1 MARKKW
7 KQPAITLYQGETTVE
22 TEHVSV
28 FLRYR
33 RWLLKLNPVLLPP
46 AWRREHRKII
56 ISNGK
61 KVGWAE
67 TRFGLIPIRSRVSR
81 PRRPFRKLKSFV
93 RKWLGIGCLSYER
106 GYVLVGIGQF
116 RYAVLQSTTP
126 SGYTLCEVYDIQEQE
141 PIGRFYFNQE
151 LTEVY
156 LVANVG
162 GVANTLQVISGYIA
176 DALVYSKAA
185 VTLNR
190 TIKLVFQ

>member
-1 MARKKW
+1 MARKRW

-33 RWLLKLNPVLLPP
+33 RWILKLNPALLPP
-46 AWRREHRKII
+46 AWRKEHRKLIV
-56 ISNGK
+56 SGGK

-67 TRFGLIPIRSRVSR
+67 TRYGLIPIKSCVSR
-81 PRRPFRKLKSFV
+81 PRRPFRKLKSFA
-93 RKWLGIGCLSYER
+93 RKWLGIGCASYER
-106 GYVLVGIGQF
+106 GYILVGIGRF
-116 RYAVLQSTTP
+116 RYAVLQSTTT
-126 SGYTLCEVYDIQEQE
+126 SGYTSCEVYDIQEQE
-141 PIGRFYFNQE
+141 PIGRFYFNPE

-156 LVANVG
+156 LVANIA

-176 DALVYSKAA
+176 DDLVYARAA
-185 VTLNR
+185 TTLNR